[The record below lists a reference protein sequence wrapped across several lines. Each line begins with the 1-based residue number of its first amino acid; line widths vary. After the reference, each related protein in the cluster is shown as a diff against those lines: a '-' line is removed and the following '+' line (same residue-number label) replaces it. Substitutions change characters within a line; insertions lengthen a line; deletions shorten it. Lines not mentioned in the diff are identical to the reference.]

1 VKKKVLL
8 IYTGGTIGM
17 EKDSETGSLAPLD
30 LEHLE
35 GYIPSVEL
43 LECELHSIS
52 AEEPIDS
59 SDMHPE
65 KWVVIAQIVRN
76 NYDLYDGF
84 VILHG
89 SDTMAYTAS
98 ALSFLLE
105 NLGKPVI
112 LTGSQLPVG
121 MLRSDAQENLMSSLE
136 LAIAT
141 KDDGQPLL
149 NEVGLYF
156 EYKLFRGNR
165 TNKISSLNFKAFT
178 SPNYPWLAEMGVEMN
193 VNHRVLLPKPESGL
207 TLHTQ
212 LETDIAVISIY
223 PGFNPKIITHIAEA
237 GVKGIILR
245 TFGVGNAP
253 KNPEL
258 LRALKA
264 YIDAGMPV
272 INISQSLISRI
283 NQQKYASGR
292 SLANI
297 GVISGKDLTLE
308 AGVAKLMF
316 LLGKGLTPIEFE
328 TEFSKSLRGEL
339 TE

>member
-1 VKKKVLL
+1 MSKKILL

-17 EKDSETGSLAPLD
+17 EKDPETGSLTPLD
-30 LEHLE
+30 LEHIE
-35 GYIPSVEL
+35 GAIPAVEL
-43 LECELHSIS
+43 LDCELHSIS
-52 AEEPIDS
+52 AEEAIDS
-59 SDMHPE
+59 SDMTPE
-65 KWVVIAQIVRN
+65 KWVIIAQIIRN

-112 LTGSQLPVG
+112 LTGSQLPLG
-121 MLRSDAQENLMSSLE
+121 MLRSDARENFMSSLE
-136 LAIAT
+136 LAAASGE
-141 KDDGQPLL
+141 DGLPLI
-149 NEVGLYF
+149 NEVALYF

-165 TNKISSLNFKAFT
+165 TNKTSSLNFEAFT
-178 SPNYPWLAEMGVEMN
+178 SPNYPWLVEMGVEMN
-193 VNHRVLLPKPESGL
+193 VNRSILLPKPESGL

-212 LETDIAVISIY
+212 LESDLAIISLY
-223 PGFNPKIITHIAEA
+223 PGFNHKIISHAVEA
-237 GVKGIILR
+237 GSKGIILR

-253 KNPEL
+253 KNADL
-258 LRALKA
+258 LRALKEC
-264 YIDAGMPV
+264 IDAGIPV
-272 INISQSLISRI
+272 VNISQSLLGRV
-283 NQQKYASGR
+283 NQHKYASGR
-292 SLANI
+292 NLENI

-316 LLGKGLTPIEFE
+316 LLGKGLTPMELQ
-328 TEFSKSLRGEL
+328 TEYAKSLRGEL